1 MVFKQM
7 VSERIASIQ
16 ESTTLRISA
25 TAKKLAASGLDIIDM
40 AVGEPDFDTPK
51 HIVEAGCSSIR
62 MGETHYAPTGG
73 IPELRRAIAEKL
85 SRENSLPA
93 TADDVIVTP
102 GAKMAVFA
110 AIQALLQEGDE
121 CVLIGPSWVSYEPC
135 VAFAGGRVAW
145 GKVDGNF
152 MPENIAENIN
162 SKTRLIIVNSPSNPT
177 GSVFDRKV
185 LEEVRD
191 LAVDH
196 NLFVI
201 SDEIYEKIIYDR
213 EHISIGSMAGM
224 EDRTVTINGFSKVYA
239 MTGWRLGYLTG
250 PKETMKWVIRLLSHS
265 VSQATT
271 FVQSAGVAAMQ
282 GPQGEVASMV
292 KEFRER
298 RDILVAG
305 LKDLGIPCNV
315 PGGAFYLFPDVSALG
330 GGDAFTDKL
339 LKEALIAATPG
350 SAFGPG
356 GNNYVRLSYA
366 TSQSRI
372 KQALER
378 IEKVL
383 R

>member
-1 MVFKQM
+1 M
-7 VSERIASIQ
+7 VSDRMASIQ
-16 ESTTLRISA
+16 ESTTLKISA
-25 TAKKLAASGLDIIDM
+25 MAKKLASGGQDIIDM
-40 AVGEPDFDTPK
+40 GVGEPDFDTPK
-51 HIVEAGCSSIR
+51 HIVEAGCNSLR
-62 MGETHYAPTGG
+62 KGETRYAPTAG

-85 SRENSLPA
+85 SRENSLNV
-93 TADDVIVTP
+93 TADDVVVTP

-110 AIQALLQEGDE
+110 ATQALLAEGDE
-121 CVLIGPSWVSYEPC
+121 CLLIGPSWVSYEPC

-145 GKVDGNF
+145 GGVDGNF
-152 MPENIAENIN
+152 MPHNLAESIN

-185 LEEVRD
+185 LEEIRD

-213 EHISIGSMAGM
+213 EHISIGSMPGM
-224 EDRTVTINGFSKVYA
+224 EDKTVTINGFSKVYA

-282 GPQGEVASMV
+282 GPQEEIVSMV
-292 KEFRER
+292 KEFKTR
-298 RDILVAG
+298 RDMLVAG
-305 LKDLGIPCNV
+305 LKDLGISCNM

-350 SAFGPG
+350 SAFGPVG
-356 GNNYVRLSYA
+356 EDYVRLSYA
-366 TSQSRI
+366 ISQSRI

-378 IEKVL
+378 IEKIL
-383 R
+383 H

>member
-1 MVFKQM
+1 
-7 VSERIASIQ
+7 
-16 ESTTLRISA
+16 
-25 TAKKLAASGLDIIDM
+25 
-40 AVGEPDFDTPK
+40 
-51 HIVEAGCSSIR
+51 
-62 MGETHYAPTGG
+62 
-73 IPELRRAIAEKL
+73 
-85 SRENSLPA
+85 
-93 TADDVIVTP
+93 
-102 GAKMAVFA
+102 MAVFA
-110 AIQALLQEGDE
+110 AIQALLSEGDE
-121 CVLIGPSWVSYEPC
+121 CLLIGPSWVSYEPC

-145 GKVDGNF
+145 GRVDGNF
-152 MPENIAENIN
+152 MPQNLAESIN

-185 LEEVRD
+185 LEEIRD

-196 NLFVI
+196 CLFVI

-224 EDRTVTINGFSKVYA
+224 EDKTVTINGFSKVYA

-250 PKETMKWVIRLLSHS
+250 PEDTMKWVMRLLSHS

-282 GPQGEVASMV
+282 GPQDEIVSMV
-292 KEFRER
+292 AEFKTR

-315 PGGAFYLFPDVSALG
+315 PGGAFYVFPDVSEYG
-330 GGDAFTDKL
+330 GGDAFTDRL
-339 LKEALIAATPG
+339 LRDALIAATPG

-366 TSQSRI
+366 ISKSRI
-372 KQALER
+372 NQALER
-378 IEKVL
+378 IEKIIK
-383 R
+383 

>member
-1 MVFKQM
+1 M
-7 VSERIASIQ
+7 VSSRMASIH
-16 ESTTLRISA
+16 ESTTMKISA
-25 TAKKLAASGLDIIDM
+25 TAKKLAAGGQDIIDM
-40 AVGEPDFDTPK
+40 GVGEPDFDTPK

-62 MGETHYAPTGG
+62 MGETHYAPTAG
-73 IPELRRAIAEKL
+73 IPELRRAIADKL
-85 SRENSLPA
+85 VRENLLHT
-93 TADDVIVTP
+93 TADDVVVTP

-110 AIQALLQEGDE
+110 AMQALLQEGDE

-135 VAFAGGRVAW
+135 AAFAGASVAW
-145 GKVDGNF
+145 GKVDDNF
-152 MPENIAENIN
+152 MPQDLAENI
-162 SKTRLIIVNSPSNPT
+162 SPKTRLIIVNSPSNPT

-185 LEEVRD
+185 LEEIRD

-213 EHISIGSMAGM
+213 EHISIGSMPGM
-224 EDRTVTINGFSKVYA
+224 EDKTVTINGFSKAYA

-250 PKETMKWVIRLLSHS
+250 PKEVMKWVTRLLSHS

-271 FVQSAGVAAMQ
+271 FVQRAGVVALQ

-292 KEFRER
+292 TEFRAR
-298 RDILVAG
+298 RDMLVAG
-305 LKDLGIPCNV
+305 LKDLGIPCSV
-315 PGGAFYLFPDVSALG
+315 PGGAFYVFPDVSCLG

-339 LKEALIAATPG
+339 LKDALIAATPG

-356 GNNYVRLSYA
+356 GANYVRLSYA

-372 KQALER
+372 KQALQR
-378 IEKVL
+378 IEKIVK
-383 R
+383 

>member
-1 MVFKQM
+1 M
-7 VSERIASIQ
+7 VSDRLASIQ
-16 ESTTLRISA
+16 ESTTLKISA
-25 TAKKLAASGLDIIDM
+25 MAKKLAAGGQDIIDM
-40 AVGEPDFDTPK
+40 GVGEPDFDTPK
-51 HIVEAGCSSIR
+51 YIVEAGCSSIR
-62 MGETHYAPTGG
+62 KGETRYAPTVG
-73 IPELRRAIAEKL
+73 IPQLRQAIAEKL
-85 SRENSLPA
+85 VRENSLPV
-93 TADDVIVTP
+93 TADDVVVTP

-110 AIQALLQEGDE
+110 AIQALISEGDE
-121 CVLIGPSWVSYEPC
+121 CLLIGPSWVSYEPS

-145 GKVDGNF
+145 GRVDGNF
-152 MPENIAENIN
+152 MPENIAESIN

-185 LEEVRD
+185 LEEISD

-213 EHISIGSMAGM
+213 EHISIGSMPGM
-224 EDRTVTINGFSKVYA
+224 EDKTVTINGFSKVYA

-282 GPQGEVASMV
+282 GPQDEITSMV
-292 KEFRER
+292 KEFKTR
-298 RDILVAG
+298 RDMFVAG
-305 LKDLGIPCNV
+305 LKKLGIPCNV
-315 PGGAFYLFPDVSALG
+315 PGGAFYLFPEVSALG

-356 GNNYVRLSYA
+356 GNNYIRLSYA

-378 IEKVL
+378 MERIL
-383 R
+383 S

>member
-1 MVFKQM
+1 M
-7 VSERIASIQ
+7 VSVRMASIH
-16 ESTTLRISA
+16 ESTTMKISA
-25 TAKKLAASGLDIIDM
+25 MAKKLAAGGLDIIDM
-40 AVGEPDFDTPK
+40 GVGEPDFDTPK

-62 MGETHYAPTGG
+62 MGETRYAPTAG

-85 SRENSLPA
+85 IRENSLQA

-135 VAFAGGRVAW
+135 VAFAGASVTW
-145 GKVDGNF
+145 GEVDDNF
-152 MPENIAENIN
+152 MPQNIAETIN
-162 SKTRLIIVNSPSNPT
+162 SKTKLIIVNSPSNPT

-185 LEEVRD
+185 LEEIRD
-191 LAVDH
+191 LAMDH
-196 NLFVI
+196 NLSVI
-201 SDEIYEKIIYDR
+201 SDEIYEKIIYDH
-213 EHISIGSMAGM
+213 EHISIGSMPGM
-224 EDRTVTINGFSKVYA
+224 EDKTVTINGFSKVYA

-250 PKETMKWVIRLLSHS
+250 PKETMKWVTRLLSHS

-271 FVQSAGVAAMQ
+271 FVQRAGVAAMQ
-282 GPQGEVASMV
+282 GPQDEVASMAM
-292 KEFRER
+292 EFRAR
-298 RDILVAG
+298 RDMLVAG
-305 LKDLGIPCNV
+305 LKDLGIPCSV
-315 PGGAFYLFPDVSALG
+315 PGGAFYVFPDVSGLG

-339 LKEALIAATPG
+339 LKDALIAATPG

-356 GNNYVRLSYA
+356 GANYVRLSYA

-378 IEKVL
+378 IEKIL